1 MELSNK
7 SNKIIVYEDY
17 AELIVEKRDGTIFKI
32 IIDNEDVDK
41 VKQHKW
47 RSNGNKYFKN
57 PKGLYLHR
65 FIMNC
70 NDKNMTVDHIDGNPL
85 NCLKS
90 NLRICTE
97 KENSMNHKIQSNNTS
112 GCSGVTFRKDTNKWT
127 VSIQVGYKVYR
138 LGCYNSK
145 EEAIRVRKEAEIKYF
160 GEYRRKE

>member
-1 MELSNK
+1 MIEVTHITKSFKGKKALDSVSLRVGSNETVCIIGSMGSGK
-7 SNKIIVYEDY
+7 STLLRCI
-17 AELIVEKRDGTIFKI
+17 A
-32 IIDNEDVDK
+32 
-41 VKQHKW
+41 
-47 RSNGNKYFKN
+47 
-57 PKGLYLHR
+57 GLEYPEHG
-65 FIMNC
+65 MV
-70 NDKNMTVDHIDGNPL
+70 TIDGNPL